1 VTPVVDTAIAHE
13 ARGLRARVVRDLF
26 ERPPGN
32 FQGLDGLR
40 GFASVI
46 VHVYHCG
53 LWTGQFG
60 TDNPI
65 RRALNGF
72 WTGIDI
78 FFVLSGFLIGRI
90 LVGELVR
97 DGWIHYAKFLV
108 RRSFRIFP
116 AYYLVLGTLLLAVGA
131 VTLPPLSYY
140 LFGTTDAAV
149 LRAIGWSN
157 FVYLNNYAQPVHGA
171 IVMSWAWSLCIE
183 EHFYL
188 LLPPVLW
195 AIFRFAPGRLRL
207 ALLVGCVLVQFAGRM
222 AQFAANPALVL
233 LDGFYYRSHNRFDEI
248 FVGVVIA
255 YLHVVHGGALE
266 ATARR
271 LRHVLWPLGFA
282 LAATVWIGGGLL
294 ATGGFAVVWQFLVM
308 AVATGLVLVNNLYLR
323 NRVAR
328 FFAHPFWYPLSRVS
342 YGSYLVHPFVIFG
355 LLALGLRLGVRPAG
369 VPGFAVFSFAVLA
382 VATLLASILFIFV
395 ERPLL
400 DYGVQL
406 AKRVDAKAITR
417 RSQGLR
423 ST

>member
-1 VTPVVDTAIAHE
+1 MTTVPDVTLGSGT
-13 ARGLRARVVRDLF
+13 RGFRARVVRDLF
-26 ERPPGN
+26 ERPAGN
-32 FQGLDGLR
+32 FDALDGMR

-53 LWTGQFG
+53 LWTGQFA
-60 TDNPI
+60 TATPI

-90 LVGELVR
+90 LIGELVR

-116 AYYLVLGTLLLAVGA
+116 AYYLVLGTLLVVVGF
-131 VTLPPLSYY
+131 VKLPPLLFY
-140 LFGTTDAAV
+140 LFGTTDSSV
-149 LRAIGWSN
+149 LRAIAWSN
-157 FVYLNNYAQPVHGA
+157 FVYLNNYIQPVHDA
-171 IVMSWAWSLCIE
+171 AVMTWAWSLCVE

-195 AIFRFAPGRLRL
+195 AIFRFASKKMRLP
-207 ALLVGCVLVQFAGRM
+207 LLLGCVLVPFAARM
-222 AQFAANPALVL
+222 LQFAANPSIAL

-255 YLHVVHGGALE
+255 YLHVVHGEELE
-266 ATARR
+266 AAARR

-282 LAATVWIGGGLL
+282 LAATVWVGGGLL
-294 ATGGFAVVWQFLVM
+294 AAGGFAVVGQFLVM
-308 AVATGLVLVNNLYLR
+308 SLGTGLVLVNNLYLG

-328 FFAHPFWYPLSRVS
+328 FFAHPYWYPLSRVS
-342 YGSYLVHPFVIFG
+342 YGSYLLHPFVIFG
-355 LLALGLRLGVRPAG
+355 LLAATRRAEKLPPGI
-369 VPGFAVFSFAVLA
+369 PGFVLFCAIVLA
-382 VATLLASILFIFV
+382 VSTLLASILFVFV

-400 DYGVQL
+400 DQGVRL
-406 AKRVDAKAITR
+406 AKQADARAIAR
-417 RSQGLR
+417 RAGHDPA
-423 ST
+423 

>member
-1 VTPVVDTAIAHE
+1 
-13 ARGLRARVVRDLF
+13 
-26 ERPPGN
+26 
-32 FQGLDGLR
+32 
-40 GFASVI
+40 
-46 VHVYHCG
+46 
-53 LWTGQFG
+53 
-60 TDNPI
+60 
-65 RRALNGF
+65 
-72 WTGIDI
+72 
-78 FFVLSGFLIGRI
+78 
-90 LVGELVR
+90 
-97 DGWIHYAKFLV
+97 
-108 RRSFRIFP
+108 
-116 AYYLVLGTLLLAVGA
+116 
-131 VTLPPLSYY
+131 
-140 LFGTTDAAV
+140 
-149 LRAIGWSN
+149 
-157 FVYLNNYAQPVHGA
+157 
-171 IVMSWAWSLCIE
+171 M
-183 EHFYL
+183 
-188 LLPPVLW
+188 
-195 AIFRFAPGRLRL
+195 
-207 ALLVGCVLVQFAGRM
+207 
-222 AQFAANPALVL
+222 
-233 LDGFYYRSHNRFDEI
+233 
-248 FVGVVIA
+248 IA